1 MTSGNSAILSDFES
15 DADMPI
21 LGGDF
26 DESVDGADP
35 QGSGSDGDK
44 NAESQQTSGGDQGNA
59 TSIDGAES
67 GKGSDS
73 DDGKS
78 AGKVSAEPEDHE
90 AAPIPRA
97 RFNEVNSKLKEEREA
112 RERLEARLLELEQ
125 AATATQPSNATEQ
138 RQDAQAPAVQQM
150 DSDKVI
156 LELERQYQEAI
167 FEADD
172 DNALQ
177 IRAQIN
183 AEVRRLAKEEALQ
196 AFEAKEQEKSKRAEA
211 DQAQA
216 LLQEAADE
224 LVKTYPILDTDQ
236 GKVAEV
242 VEWRDFLISTKRI
255 APHEALK
262 QAAARVCGPPDAT
275 TAKSESKVDQRTADA
290 VQRGL
295 ADSRR
300 QPPTG
305 EDGIGVRATGV
316 GAKTPE
322 SQSEYERLPQKE
334 REKLLM

>member
-15 DADMPI
+15 DADMAL

-26 DESVDGADP
+26 DEGAESAEA
-35 QGSGSDGDK
+35 QVTGSDGDE
-44 NAESQQTSGGDQGNA
+44 NAESQQTSEGEQGK
-59 TSIDGAES
+59 TTTIDEAES
-67 GKGSDS
+67 GKGSDG
-73 DDGKS
+73 DDGES
-78 AGKVSAEPEDHE
+78 AGKDSAAPEDHE

-125 AATATQPSNATEQ
+125 AATATQPSKTTEQ
-138 RQDAQAPAVQQM
+138 RQDAQAPAAQQV
-150 DSDKVI
+150 DSDKAI

-167 FEADD
+167 ITADD
-172 DNALQ
+172 DKALE
-177 IRAQIN
+177 IRTQIN

-211 DQAQA
+211 DQAHA
-216 LLQEAADE
+216 LLQKTADE
-224 LVKTYPILDTDQ
+224 LVKTYPILNTDQ
-236 GKVAEV
+236 DKVAEV
-242 VEWRDFLISTKRI
+242 VEWRDFLINTKHI

-262 QAAARVCGPPDAT
+262 QAAARVCGTGDA
-275 TAKSESKVDQRTADA
+275 TAKSEGKVDQRTADA

-295 ADSRR
+295 ADSQR

>member
-15 DADMPI
+15 DADMAL

-26 DESVDGADP
+26 DKGVDSAEVQNTESGGEETA
-35 QGSGSDGDK
+35 
-44 NAESQQTSGGDQGNA
+44 ASQQDADGDQGKA
-59 TSIDGAES
+59 TTIDGAES
-67 GKGSDS
+67 GKGSDG
-73 DDGKS
+73 DDSGA
-78 AGKVSAEPEDHE
+78 AGTPEDHE

-112 RERLEARLLELEQ
+112 RERLEARILELEQ
-125 AATATQPSNATEQ
+125 AATATQQPATGH
-138 RQDAQAPAVQQM
+138 RQDTQDHAVQQGG
-150 DSDKVI
+150 SDKVI
-156 LELERQYQEAI
+156 LDLERQYQEAI

-172 DNALQ
+172 DKALE

-224 LVKTYPILDTDQ
+224 LVKTYPILNTDQ
-236 GKVAEV
+236 DKVAEV

-262 QAAARVCGPPDAT
+262 QAAVRVCGAPDAT